1 MANQKLGRW
10 TTIKQLILREQ
21 NMPKGVGVWYMLRL
35 DDMNLLCAT
44 WIMKCQKQPL
54 KGDFAVSSA
63 TYVVRRLQV
72 LATSLYSVL

>member
-1 MANQKLGRW
+1 MQVFSGHEEMANQKLGRW

-44 WIMKCQKQPL
+44 
-54 KGDFAVSSA
+54 
-63 TYVVRRLQV
+63 
-72 LATSLYSVL
+72 